1 MRRIGSSNG
10 QFVDGNA
17 SNGTPGTI
25 VTAAWLNAVQEEI
38 ISVLT
43 AAGVAIDTAK
53 TDQLST
59 AINTLLR
66 GRATVNVAGGAGVT
80 LTAAQHS
87 LPILILTGALT
98 ANINVIFPA
107 STGTW
112 VVRNQTTGAFTVT
125 CKTAAGS
132 GVVVSQGTSNALWGD
147 GTNIYAEQSDWAN
160 LALTGT
166 PTAPTAAD
174 GTNTGQLANTAFV
187 QSAVG
192 GYLAKA
198 VTGGTVTLTDAEASN
213 PVIAFTGAL
222 TSNLVV
228 VVPVTTKRLWAIYNA
243 TTGAFTLEVKTA
255 AGTGVTV
262 AQGKRNLCYTD
273 GTNVYDGFND
283 FESIALTGVPTAP
296 TASPGTNTTQLATMA
311 ALQQAV
317 NGKLTK
323 SVAGGATVTLT
334 AAEAGYAMLELT
346 GALTANIAVVVPAA
360 AGQWL
365 VKNATTGAFTLTV
378 KTPAG
383 AGVVVRQGLT
393 QTVWSDG
400 TNVLEADASKADKA
414 TTLAG
419 YGITDGGSGRV
430 IASLFTATRTVMAAN
445 GDTTAMTLN
454 FTLAQATPV
463 IVDWRACFGGYST
476 SAIYGNARLMLGAV
490 QRSRS
495 PRMHLGAIS
504 GGYVYSDYFSGS
516 SYLGV
521 LAAGSYT
528 ISVVWNGET
537 PTPAV
542 LNTGPADFAGWS
554 QGDSEIIVRAAV

>member
-10 QFVDGNA
+10 LFVDGNA

-43 AAGVAIDTAK
+43 AAGVTIDPAK

-59 AINTLLR
+59 AMATLLR
-66 GRATVNVAGGAGVT
+66 GRATVSVAGGAGVT

-174 GTNTGQLANTAFV
+174 GTNTGQLASTAFV

-213 PVIAFTGAL
+213 PVIAFTGVL
-222 TSNLVV
+222 TANLVV
-228 VVPVTTKRLWAIYNA
+228 VVPATTKRLWAIYNA

-346 GALTANIAVVVPAA
+346 GALTASIAVVVPAA

-383 AGVVVRQGLT
+383 AGVVVRQGMT
-393 QTVWSDG
+393 QIVWSDG
-400 TNVLEADASKADKA
+400 INVLEADSIKADKA

-419 YGITDGGSGRV
+419 YGIAV
-430 IASLFTATRTVMAAN
+430 A
-445 GDTTAMTLN
+445 TTAEAAAGTDTSKPVTSKGIRDALNAIGAAPTYAARAWLN
-454 FTLAQATPV
+454 FNGTGTVAIRASGNVSSITDNGTGDYTVNFITAMPDANFAVALGGNGGADPITGVNCFSSGARTTTSVRISTTTSTAGRTDFPNVELAV
-463 IVDWRACFGGYST
+463 
-476 SAIYGNARLMLGAV
+476 
-490 QRSRS
+490 
-495 PRMHLGAIS
+495 
-504 GGYVYSDYFSGS
+504 FS
-516 SYLGV
+516 
-521 LAAGSYT
+521 
-528 ISVVWNGET
+528 
-537 PTPAV
+537 
-542 LNTGPADFAGWS
+542 
-554 QGDSEIIVRAAV
+554 